1 MGKKN
6 KIISGMIISLLM
18 LVLASCSPSG
28 DKLVDTLHSFTSV
41 DTAEATLDKSGLDF
55 QKDAGMR
62 DEKGELDSL
71 KELMINKEFFNAY
84 IEKYGLY
91 DLLKHYNAYLSCAM
105 VRSDDGTFDDGYLY
119 IDEIND
125 RDSQIRETL
134 TSLPEYQEL
143 ENVVINAKELEKL
156 HGSEGYY
163 SGKKDEI
170 NEQDTVKGEF
180 NDSKNDNAVY
190 ESSRTN
196 RTEKKYYGDWEVE
209 YSVKYTY
216 NPGKYGWNN
225 GVFEDEKP
233 SWEEKSNTKVYYKGE
248 LFGSFENTAPE
259 FLDID
264 CRIVDGN
271 AFIWNDNVNK
281 PGKWIKW
288 VGSIDIE
295 QNGNTQD
302 NVKENSND
310 KTSANVTNAP
320 VVINDGKY
328 VITMGE
334 LEEELLNRFQK
345 VNSSIKD
352 ITNFDDDVW
361 LQYQASSDEVVL
373 VKTQASTDKRD
384 PKNVIK
390 CFVIYADTDRD
401 YSSYFAQA
409 INLAD
414 PSVEVSDASKTLFD
428 AYGSAKSSNNVNEDG
443 STNFTPY
450 YLGDLLVAY
459 GMSTVQMCVIADPSM
474 DVNQLFTEYAN
485 K

>member
-1 MGKKN
+1 
-6 KIISGMIISLLM
+6 M
-18 LVLASCSPSG
+18 LVLASCSPSS
-28 DKLVDTLHSFTSV
+28 DKLVDTLHSFTPV
-41 DTAEATLDKSGLDF
+41 DSAEATLDKSGLAF

-71 KELMINKEFFNAY
+71 NELMINEEFFNSY

-105 VRSDDGTFDDGYLY
+105 VRSDDGTYDDGYLY

-125 RDSQIRETL
+125 RDTKIRDAL
-134 TSLPEYQEL
+134 TSLPEYQQL
-143 ENVVINAKELEKL
+143 EQVVINSSELEKL
-156 HGSEGYY
+156 HGSDGYY
-163 SGKKDEI
+163 AGKKDEI
-170 NEQDTVKGEF
+170 NEQETVKGEF
-180 NDSKNDNAVY
+180 NDAKNDNAVY

-196 RTEKKYYGDWEVE
+196 KTEKKYYGDWEVD

-216 NPGKYGWNN
+216 NPGRYGWNN

-233 SWEEKSNTKVYYKGE
+233 SWEEKSNTKLYYKGQ
-248 LFGSFENTAPE
+248 LFGSFEDTAPE

-264 CRIVDGN
+264 CRIIDGN
-271 AFIWNDNVNK
+271 AFIWNDNANK

-288 VGSIDIE
+288 VGNFDAGGSS
-295 QNGNTQD
+295 NTQD
-302 NVKENSND
+302 DSKESSTD
-310 KTSANVTNAP
+310 KTSVDTSNAP
-320 VVINDGKY
+320 SVIKDGKY
-328 VITMGE
+328 VITIGE
-334 LEEELLNRFQK
+334 LEENLFERFKK

-352 ITNFDDDVW
+352 ITDFNEDVW
-361 LQYQASSDEVVL
+361 LQYQASNDDVIL

-384 PKNVIK
+384 PNNVIK
-390 CFVIYADTDRD
+390 CFVIYADSDRD

-428 AYGSAKSSNNVNEDG
+428 AYGAAKSTNNVNDDG

-450 YLGDLLVAY
+450 YLGNLLVAY
-459 GMSTVQMCVIADPSM
+459 GMSSVQMCVIADPSM
-474 DVNQLFTEYAN
+474 DVNQLFTQYAN
-485 K
+485 E